1 MTDRPLW
8 AVEAMVA
15 AMRAARNGP
24 LPQSVPGLSIDTRT
38 IAPGEA
44 FFAIKGDA
52 RDGHD
57 FVPAAL
63 KAGAGLAVVAADRR
77 AAMPKDMPKD
87 APLMVVPDVLDAL
100 RDLARAARSRSQAKV
115 VGVT

>member
-1 MTDRPLW
+1 MIAPALW
-8 AVEAMVA
+8 TVEAMVQ
-15 AMRAARNGP
+15 AMRAERAGM

-38 IAPGEA
+38 IARGEA
-44 FFAIKGDA
+44 FFAIKGEA

-77 AAMPKDMPKD
+77 AAMPKD
-87 APLMVVPDVLDAL
+87 APLIVVPDVLDAL
-100 RDLARAARSRSQAKV
+100 GDLARAARSRSHAKV
-115 VGVT
+115 VGI

>member
-1 MTDRPLW
+1 MSDRPLW
-8 AVEAMVA
+8 TVA
-15 AMRAARNGP
+15 AMGQAMRAERVGM

-38 IAPGEA
+38 MAPGEA
-44 FFAIKGDA
+44 FFAIMGDA

-63 KAGAGLAVVAADRR
+63 KAGAGLAVVAADQR
-77 AAMPKDMPKD
+77 AAMPKD
-87 APLMVVPDVLDAL
+87 APLLVVRDVLHAL

-115 VGVT
+115 VGVTGSV